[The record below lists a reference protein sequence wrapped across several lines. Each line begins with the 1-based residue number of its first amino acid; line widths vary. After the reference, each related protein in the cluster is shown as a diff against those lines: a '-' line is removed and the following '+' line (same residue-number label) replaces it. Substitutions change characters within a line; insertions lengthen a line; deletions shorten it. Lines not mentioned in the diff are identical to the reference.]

1 MINMKG
7 KISDELEKM
16 VAEQNIVADVSDSFP
31 DDWTKETQIQY
42 TEEQNRAYEISG
54 NKCVSSYVRFRI
66 DIWNTKN
73 TSSLAGWVDEKMN
86 GVLGLK
92 RTDCIDNNEPTR
104 KHKIMRYEG
113 IVYEATGRVCSPN

>member
-1 MINMKG
+1 MINLKG
-7 KISDELEKM
+7 KILDELEAM
-16 VAEQNIVADVSDSFP
+16 IAEQNVVADVSDSFP

-92 RTDCIDNNEPTR
+92 RTDCIDNNELKR

-113 IVYEATGRVCSPN
+113 IVYEATGRVCAPN

>member
-1 MINMKG
+1 MINLKG
-7 KISDELEKM
+7 KISDELESM
-16 VAEQNIVADVSDSFP
+16 VSEKNIDADVSDSFP

-42 TEEQNRAYEISG
+42 TEEQNRAYELSG

-66 DIWNTKN
+66 DIWNNKN

-92 RTDCIDNNEPTR
+92 RTDCTDNNETKR

-113 IVYEATGRVCSPN
+113 IIYEATSRVCSPN